1 MSLFTDI
8 QHRTIDDAG
17 CAVWRFSC
25 CNGHPAMRK
34 DGKTMLVNAIAE
46 VKEALEPIIQNVPFG
61 DSVVQQ
67 GSLF

>member
-1 MSLFTDI
+1 
-8 QHRTIDDAG
+8 
-17 CAVWRFSC
+17 
-25 CNGHPAMRK
+25 MRK